1 MAESG
6 RHQPKTP
13 EAPPDD
19 EHLGRRLDSWK
30 EIACYLRRSEKTV
43 RRWEENEGL
52 PVHRLLHEKRGSVYA
67 YSRELEIWFKSRSWR
82 EIAPEEVPGGDSPRK
97 SGSSMATSDEDLHSV
112 STTSLLPEGASS
124 TDEPPL
130 SGDRSETSA
139 GANALPVPAI
149 AVAESRKAAQRAAWR
164 WVLLGIA
171 VAALLGAGLYLTRK
185 SARASAI
192 RSLAVLPLE
201 NLSGDPNQ
209 EYFADGMTDEL
220 ITELARIPDLRVVSR
235 TSVMENKGSKKP
247 LRQIA
252 SELDVDAVVEGS
264 VVRSGD
270 RVRITAQLIDVRS
283 DRHLWAQSFEEQA
296 ADAISLQDRVAREI
310 AAQAR
315 LALGPPRRQARR
327 IDPAAYDAYLRGLYF
342 LHKRDAAKS
351 MAYIQ
356 QAIAIDPG
364 YGAAYAVLSDVLEQQ
379 AWTGVGPTAE
389 LMQESL
395 AAARQAVKL
404 NPESGEAYAALG
416 SLEMDYARDWR
427 AAERDGER
435 GIELSPSYSMAETNY
450 ASYLLAVHREEEAV
464 THMRRALTLD
474 PLSFL
479 MNRHLGSVLY
489 MARHYDEAL
498 YYLARAAEMEPGRQG
513 YVQNWVSRIYEKQG
527 RQAEAVHAD
536 LLSLAYD
543 SNDEADLEPLRNAY
557 QKGGWT
563 AYQRARIAFYRQHLA
578 RPCTGYE
585 IGVSYLRL
593 GNRDGA
599 FSGLNQAI
607 DQYCAW
613 TNWLKIDPMLDDLRG
628 DSRYRESLRRLKLAE

>member
-1 MAESG
+1 MEESW
-6 RHQPKTP
+6 RHQPKAP
-13 EAPPDD
+13 EAPSND
-19 EHLGRRLDSWK
+19 EHRGRRLDSWK
-30 EIACYLRRSEKTV
+30 EIASYLSRSEKTV

-67 YSRELEIWFKSRSWR
+67 YSRELEIWLKSRSWR
-82 EIAPEEVPGGDSPRK
+82 EIAPGEVPGGNSPRK
-97 SGSSMATSDEDLHSV
+97 SESGTATNDEDLHSV
-112 STTSLLPEGASS
+112 STTSLPPEGASS
-124 TDEPPL
+124 ADEPAL

-139 GANALPVPAI
+139 DANAPPPTAI
-149 AVAESRKAAQRAAWR
+149 AVAESRKPVQRAAWR
-164 WVLLGIA
+164 WVLLG
-171 VAALLGAGLYLTRK
+171 VGVVVLLGVGLYLARK
-185 SARASAI
+185 SVRASAI
-192 RSLAVLPLE
+192 RSLAVLPLD

-235 TSVMENKGSKKP
+235 ASVMESKGSKKP

-252 SELDVDAVVEGS
+252 SELDVDAVVEGA

-283 DRHLWAQSFEEQA
+283 NRNLWAQSFEEQA
-296 ADAISLQDRVAREI
+296 ADAIALQDRVAREI

-315 LALGPPRRQARR
+315 LTLEPPRRQARH

-342 LHKRDAAKS
+342 LHKRDVPKS

-356 QAIAIDPG
+356 QAIAINPG

-379 AWTGVGPTAE
+379 AWMAAGPTAR
-389 LMQESL
+389 LMRESL

-404 NPESGEAYAALG
+404 DPESGEAYTALG
-416 SLEMDYARDWR
+416 SLEMDYARDWS
-427 AAERDGER
+427 AAERDGQR
-435 GIELSPSYSMAETNY
+435 GIELSPSYSMGEMSY

-464 THMRRALTLD
+464 THARRALTLD

-498 YYLARAAEMEPGRQG
+498 YYLARAAEMEPGRQV
-513 YVQNWVSRIYEKQG
+513 YVQGWISRIYEKQG
-527 RQAEAVHAD
+527 KQAEAVSAD
-536 LLSLAYD
+536 LLNLAYA
-543 SNDEADLEPLRNAY
+543 SHDEADLEPLRNAY
-557 QKGGWT
+557 QKGGWA
-563 AYQRARIAFYRQHLA
+563 AYQQARIAFQRRHLVG
-578 RPCTGYE
+578 PCTGYE

-593 GNRDGA
+593 GNRDEA

-607 DQYCAW
+607 DQYCFW
-613 TNWLKIDPMLDDLRG
+613 TNWLEIDPLLDDLRG

>member
-1 MAESG
+1 
-6 RHQPKTP
+6 
-13 EAPPDD
+13 
-19 EHLGRRLDSWK
+19 
-30 EIACYLRRSEKTV
+30 
-43 RRWEENEGL
+43 
-52 PVHRLLHEKRGSVYA
+52 
-67 YSRELEIWFKSRSWR
+67 
-82 EIAPEEVPGGDSPRK
+82 
-97 SGSSMATSDEDLHSV
+97 
-112 STTSLLPEGASS
+112 
-124 TDEPPL
+124 
-130 SGDRSETSA
+130 
-139 GANALPVPAI
+139 
-149 AVAESRKAAQRAAWR
+149 
-164 WVLLGIA
+164 
-171 VAALLGAGLYLTRK
+171 
-185 SARASAI
+185 
-192 RSLAVLPLE
+192 
-201 NLSGDPNQ
+201 
-209 EYFADGMTDEL
+209 
-220 ITELARIPDLRVVSR
+220 
-235 TSVMENKGSKKP
+235 
-247 LRQIA
+247 
-252 SELDVDAVVEGS
+252 
-264 VVRSGD
+264 
-270 RVRITAQLIDVRS
+270 
-283 DRHLWAQSFEEQA
+283 
-296 ADAISLQDRVAREI
+296 VAREI